1 MFYGRNSFKK
11 DRSGIAY
18 HIEMD
23 ITGGACGI
31 EAGAWDSKTVPAVA
45 RPCYEDCADHD
56 RRFGW
61 QTMKGEKM
69 DKKTFEESL
78 IRLFP
83 ESGGE
88 AVKHWFSFA
97 EECIE
102 MGQSPDFALVS
113 GKDAAIGKWLDAIYK
128 GICRVK
134 QQYGEKPAE
143 LVCGLSVKHCLY
155 PWEMMEAAKF
165 LKNGGDIDGV
175 VLQSVEGLLDEYDAG
190 REAHAPEER
199 AETEKEVGDMWMLK
213 FYKAYAKNKRL
224 KRMLAYRG
232 RMQ

>member
-1 MFYGRNSFKK
+1 
-11 DRSGIAY
+11 
-18 HIEMD
+18 
-23 ITGGACGI
+23 
-31 EAGAWDSKTVPAVA
+31 
-45 RPCYEDCADHD
+45 
-56 RRFGW
+56 
-61 QTMKGEKM
+61 MKGVKM

-78 IRLFP
+78 IRLCP
-83 ESGGE
+83 ESGRE

-113 GKDAAIGKWLDAIYK
+113 DKDAAIGKWLDAIYK
-128 GICRVK
+128 EICRVR
-134 QQYGEKPAE
+134 QEYGEKPAE
-143 LVCGLSVKHCLY
+143 LICGLAVKHCLY

-175 VLQSVEGLLDEYDAG
+175 VLQSVEGLLDECDAG
-190 REAHAPEER
+190 REAPVPEER
-199 AETEKEVGDMWMLK
+199 AGTEKEVGDMWMLK

-224 KRMLAYRG
+224 KRMLAYRS